1 MKKFFIIILLL
12 SFYSAGYAA
21 EQETKKY
28 VVSTSEYGVLM
39 NKFINIT
46 SLKAGN
52 KCQIKLNNDVLFEE
66 TCEKEADIKLLY
78 YSALSVKNGINY
90 FVFQN
95 KNAKLIVVELV
106 ENGIHNLS
114 FKNMASISWNSNSIP
129 EIKTDNEKDLLTIN
143 KLDKS
148 KIIEQY
154 QYKNGKVN
162 KIK

>member
-1 MKKFFIIILLL
+1 MKKFFILLL
-12 SFYSAGYAA
+12 LIVLSENVYAA
-21 EQETKKY
+21 VQETEKY
-28 VVSTSEYGVLM
+28 VISTSAYGILM

-52 KCQIKLNNDVLFEE
+52 KCKIKLNNTVLFEE

-78 YSALSVKNGINY
+78 HSALSVKNGINY

-95 KNAKLIVVELV
+95 KNVKLIFVELIKD
-106 ENGIHNLS
+106 GIHNLS
-114 FKNMASISWNSNSIP
+114 FKNMASIDWNSNIIP
-129 EIKTDNEKDLLTIN
+129 EIKVNNEKMLLTIN
-143 KLDKS
+143 KLDKN

-154 QYKNGKVN
+154 QYKNGKIN

>member
-1 MKKFFIIILLL
+1 MMCFLKKH
-12 SFYSAGYAA
+12 A
-21 EQETKKY
+21 K
-28 VVSTSEYGVLM
+28 
-39 NKFINIT
+39 
-46 SLKAGN
+46 
-52 KCQIKLNNDVLFEE
+52 
-66 TCEKEADIKLLY
+66 KEADIKLLY

-106 ENGIHNLS
+106 EDGIHNLS
-114 FKNMASISWNSNSIP
+114 FKNMASISWNSNIIP
-129 EIKTDNEKDLLTIN
+129 EIKADNAKELLTIN

>member
-1 MKKFFIIILLL
+1 MKKILILLL
-12 SFYSAGYAA
+12 LIVLSENVYAA
-21 EQETKKY
+21 VQKTKKY
-28 VVSTSEYGVLM
+28 VVSTSEYGIRM

-66 TCEKEADIKLLY
+66 TCEKESDIKLLY
-78 YSALSVKNGINY
+78 YSALSTENEINY

-95 KNAKLIVVELV
+95 KNAKLIVVELINDEV
-106 ENGIHNLS
+106 HKLS
-114 FKNMASISWNSNSIP
+114 FKNMASIGWNSNSIP
-129 EIKTDNEKDLLTIN
+129 EIKAYNEKELLTIN